1 MSIFDQDKQTPLL
14 IHDGMMF
21 GSFWY
26 NIQRPELEYFD
37 SDICVVTCKDPNNHY
52 RTCFIHCNIKIFP
65 TLNTLSAYI
74 YKGTEIL
81 YHKDFDITTMEELED
96 ILIMMRNKTKE
107 YGKIIG
113 ST

>member
-26 NIQRPELEYFD
+26 YMQRSEIEYFD
-37 SDICVVTCKDPNNHY
+37 SDICVVKYKILNRSY
-52 RTCFIHCNIKIFP
+52 RSGFIHCNIKIYP
-65 TLNTLSAYI
+65 KHNILSAYI

-107 YGKIIG
+107 YGRIIE